1 MTAPGALVGPKG
13 RCTEDGFGFFDLI
26 WSMFWFF
33 LLIAWFWVLISV
45 VADIFRS
52 KDLNGIAKA
61 IWVAFVILIPWLG
74 VLAYLIAR
82 GGKMDAHNR
91 EAVAAME
98 KAQRDYIL
106 SVSGG
111 GASTAEQLEKL
122 AALKD
127 QGVLTEEE
135 FAAQKAKL
143 LA

>member
-1 MTAPGALVGPKG
+1 M
-13 RCTEDGFGFFDLI
+13 EDGFGFFDLI

>member
-1 MTAPGALVGPKG
+1 M
-13 RCTEDGFGFFDLI
+13 EDSFGFFDLI

-52 KDLNGIAKA
+52 KDLGGFAKA
-61 IWVAFVILIPWLG
+61 IWVMFVILIPWLG
-74 VLAYLIAR
+74 VLCYIIIR
-82 GGKMDAHNR
+82 GGKMEEHNR
-91 EAVAAME
+91 EAVASME
-98 KAQRDYIL
+98 KAQRDYIM

-111 GASTAEQLEKL
+111 TSPAEQLEKL
-122 AALKD
+122 AALKEK
-127 QGVLTEEE
+127 GMLTDEE